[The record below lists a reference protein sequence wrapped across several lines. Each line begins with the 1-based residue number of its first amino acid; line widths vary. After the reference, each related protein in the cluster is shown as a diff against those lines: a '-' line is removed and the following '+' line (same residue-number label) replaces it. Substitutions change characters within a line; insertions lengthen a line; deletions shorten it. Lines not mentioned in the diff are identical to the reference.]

1 MSDPEDISL
10 EHFRVLVE
18 RAGLNLNSEELVSL
32 KPMFDFYA
40 AQVRQLHEVDLG
52 AEDLAVVFPPGWDP
66 QN

>member
-1 MSDPEDISL
+1 MSDTEGIPL

-18 RAGLNLNSEELVSL
+18 RAGLSLSSEELASL

-40 AQVRQLHEVDLG
+40 PQVRQLHEVDLG